1 VPPLPVLRSAQS
13 LLPPVAVVK
22 PNIRRRDE
30 MDLLEFAKG
39 PALQIAAYILVA
51 GTLWRIVGI
60 LLLKEKP
67 EFSEPR
73 KSAGLLAAFKVIY
86 SRSFTAAP
94 FKAAT
99 LYPKMLAYVMHI
111 GLFGVVVLF
120 VPHIM
125 FFEGFLGFDWPG
137 LPNNVIYLMGV
148 AAVVSGVAL
157 IVRRMTSPVLKL
169 ISNFDDYFSW
179 LVTMLPIITGLM
191 IPVRVGLRYEDLLAV
206 HILSVALLMIWFP
219 FGKLGHTFL
228 VFITRG
234 TTGMVFERR
243 GAKT

>member
-1 VPPLPVLRSAQS
+1 
-13 LLPPVAVVK
+13 
-22 PNIRRRDE
+22 
-30 MDLLEFAKG
+30 MDLLEFARG
-39 PALQIAAYILVA
+39 PALQVGAWILVA
-51 GTLWRIVGI
+51 GSLWRFFGI

-67 EFSEPR
+67 DFSEAR
-73 KSAGLLAAFKVIY
+73 GSSGLGAAFKTIY

-111 GLFGVVVLF
+111 GLFMTIFLF

-125 FFEGFLGFDWPG
+125 FFDGFLGLSWPG
-137 LPNNVIYLMGV
+137 LPNDIIYLAGV
-148 AAVVSGVAL
+148 ATVVSGIAL
-157 IVRRMTSPVLKL
+157 LVRRLTHPVLRL

-179 LVTMLPIITGLM
+179 FVTLLPVVTGLLL
-191 IPVRVGLRYEDLLAV
+191 PVRLGIRFETLLAI
-206 HILSVALLMIWFP
+206 HILSVVVLMIWLP

-234 TTGMVFERR
+234 TTGMVFERK
-243 GAKT
+243 GART

>member
-1 VPPLPVLRSAQS
+1 
-13 LLPPVAVVK
+13 
-22 PNIRRRDE
+22 

-39 PALQIAAYILVA
+39 PALQVAAYILVA
-51 GTLWRIVGI
+51 GSIWRIVGI
-60 LLLKEKP
+60 ILLKEKP
-67 EFSEPR
+67 DFSDPR
-73 KSAGLLAAFKVIY
+73 QSGGLMAAFKVIY
-86 SRSFTAAP
+86 TRSFSAP
-94 FKAAT
+94 AFKRAT
-99 LYPKMLAYVMHI
+99 MYPKMLAYVMHI
-111 GLFGVVVLF
+111 GLFAVVFLF

-125 FFEGFLGFDWPG
+125 FFQGFLGFDWPG
-137 LPNNVIYLMGV
+137 LPNNIIYLLGVSSV
-148 AAVVSGVAL
+148 AAGIAL

-179 LVTMLPIITGLM
+179 LVTVLPLVTGLM
-191 IPVRVGLRYEDLLAV
+191 IPVRMGLRYETILAI
-206 HILSVALLMIWFP
+206 HILTVALLMIWLP